1 MSFSQLNPRIQ
12 EVLAD
17 KFQEPTVIQKLG
29 FPTVGAG
36 RNCLLIAPTGSGKTE
51 AALLPLFDRLLTQ
64 KKEEKVATGFQI
76 LYITPLRALN
86 RDIYRRTLP
95 MLCER
100 LGISVSVRHGD
111 TTQYERRKQTLD
123 PPEILITT
131 PETLQAI
138 LTAPRLGLHLQS
150 VWAVV
155 VDEIHELVDNK
166 RGTQLSLAL
175 ERVERATKKPFQR
188 IGLSATVGS
197 PQELCSFLSP
207 HQPIEILD
215 ATQTESK
222 ERPTIRAEY
231 PHPETVDKAIAEKLQ
246 TTPEAAARFRRLLEL
261 SRDLET
267 VLVFTNT
274 RQFAEVLG
282 WRLNRWREEIQE
294 DELAYEVHHSSLSR
308 SVRTSAEADFRDGRL
323 DLVFATS
330 SLELGIDIGQINL
343 VCQYMSPRQVA
354 TFVQRLGRS
363 GHSLTEASYGIILA
377 VSPRDA
383 VESAVIARRTR
394 EGKLEATHVHPGALD
409 VLMHQMIGIL
419 LKEGS
424 SSLKELYDFLRK
436 AYPYQELDY
445 DLLKEVALFASD
457 AVHLIWVSKSEET
470 DDLFLKVKSRKARE
484 YYHERLSVIPD
495 TLSYRVVDV
504 TTQSVIGT
512 LDEAFVTMRA
522 DKGTR
527 FILRGLPWQILAI
540 HDDEASLKIS
550 VAPIDDSA
558 AALPT
563 WVGDLIP
570 VPFEVTQEAL
580 HVLNNVSEGL
590 LEDYPID
597 ANCKSAIFDFAQHQR
612 ELGLLPSPDEILLES
627 AGRSMVLHTFFGSKV
642 NETLGLLL
650 SGLLSA
656 RTGQSIVYRADPYGI
671 VLKFPVKAGTAMVTE
686 TLQQLRPEHV
696 RELIFRFLENSELF
710 TWRLQHVAQRMGVI
724 RKQKR
729 RKPLPIRSIR
739 QHYGP
744 TIVGDEAFN
753 EVLFD
758 KLDVDKLEELID
770 HICQGQIRVTVVPVQ
785 RLESPLAKA
794 ATEVQG
800 MTVFRG
806 PPDKT
811 ILAAVKRRLE
821 KTRINLICMRPE
833 CNYERSLMVS
843 TLEDVIRC
851 PRCRSKFVAVSHLKA
866 PNVKKLLRKQLAG
879 KPLDREEQK
888 DLRTAKKSA
897 DLVLTYGKLAAFVMA
912 GRGIGPTT
920 AIRVLRA
927 PYKDDNGLIIEIM
940 KAEVE
945 FARTREFWD

>member
-1 MSFSQLNPRIQ
+1 MAFSQLSPRIQ
-12 EVLAD
+12 EVLAER
-17 KFQEPTVIQKLG
+17 FQEPTAIQRLS
-29 FPTVGAG
+29 FSPVGEEK
-36 RNCLLIAPTGSGKTE
+36 NCLLIAPTGSGKTE
-51 AALLPLFDRLLTQ
+51 AALLPLFDRLLA
-64 KKEEKVATGFQI
+64 KKSKEPITKGFQI

-95 MLCER
+95 VLCER

-111 TTQYERRKQTLD
+111 TTQYERRKQTLQ
-123 PPEILITT
+123 PPELLITT
-131 PETLQAI
+131 PETLQAV
-138 LTAPRLGLHLQS
+138 LTAPKLGLHLQS
-150 VWAVV
+150 VWAVII
-155 VDEIHELVDNK
+155 DEIHELVDNK

-175 ERVERATKKPFQR
+175 ERVERVTKKPFQR
-188 IGLSATVGS
+188 IGLSATVGT
-197 PQELCSFLSP
+197 PQEISAFLSP
-207 HQPIEILD
+207 HQPVDIID
-215 ATQTESK
+215 ATQIEVK
-222 ERPTIRAEY
+222 EEATIRSEY
-231 PHPETVDKAIAEKLQ
+231 PCPESIDEAIAEKLQ
-246 TTPEAAARFRRLLEL
+246 TTAEAAARFRRLLEL
-261 SRDLET
+261 SQDLKT

-282 WRLNRWREEIQE
+282 WRLARWREEVQE
-294 DELAYEVHHSSLSR
+294 SELAYEVHHSSLSR
-308 SVRTSAEADFRDGRL
+308 SVRTRAETEFRDGRL

-330 SLELGIDIGQINL
+330 SLELGIDIGQIDL

-363 GHSLTEASYGIILA
+363 GHSLTEASYGIILS
-377 VSPRDA
+377 VNPRDA
-383 VESAVIARRTR
+383 VESAVIARRARAGELEETR
-394 EGKLEATHVHPGALD
+394 VHPKALD

-419 LKEGS
+419 LRDGPS
-424 SSLKELYDFLRK
+424 ALKDLYDLLRS
-436 AYPYQELDY
+436 AYPYQDLEY
-445 DLLKEVALFASD
+445 DLLKDVALFAAD
-457 AVHLIWVSKSEET
+457 AAHLVWIAKIPDT
-470 DDLFLKVKSRKARE
+470 DEIALKAKSRKARE
-484 YYHERLSVIPD
+484 FYHERLSVIPD
-495 TLSYRVVDV
+495 TLAYRVVDV
-504 TTQSVIGT
+504 TTQSIVGT
-512 LDEAFVTMRA
+512 LDEAFVSMRA

-527 FILRGLPWQILAI
+527 FILRGSPWQILAI
-540 HDDEASLKIS
+540 HEDATPLKIS

-570 VPFEVTQEAL
+570 VPFEITQEAL
-580 HVLNNVSEGL
+580 ELLNNASKKLFEI
-590 LEDYPID
+590 YPID
-597 ANCKSAIFDFAQHQR
+597 ANSKKAILDFAQNQR
-612 ELGLLPSPDEILLES
+612 ELGLLPKPNEMLLES
-627 AGRSMVLHTFFGSKV
+627 AGRSMVLHTFFGSKT

-656 RTGQSIVYRADPYGI
+656 RTGQSVVYRADPYAI
-671 VLKFPVKAGTAMVTE
+671 VLKFPVQAGTAMVTE
-686 TLQQLRPEHV
+686 TLNQLRPEHV

-729 RKPLPIRSIR
+729 RKPLPIRAIKQR
-739 QHYGP
+739 YGP

-758 KLDVDKLEELID
+758 KLDVERLEDLVDRFCKNEIQLKVI
-770 HICQGQIRVTVVPVQ
+770 PVQ

-811 ILAAVKRRLE
+811 ILAAVKKRLE

-833 CNYERSLMVS
+833 CDYERSFMVS
-843 TLEDVIRC
+843 SLEEIIRC
-851 PRCRSKFVAVSHLKA
+851 PRCQSKFIAVSHLNA

-879 KPLDREEQK
+879 KSLDREEQK
-888 DLRTAKKSA
+888 ELRTAKKAA
-897 DLVLTYGKLAAFVMA
+897 DLVLTYGRLAAFVMA

-920 AIRVLRA
+920 AIRVLRT
-927 PYKDDNGLIIEIM
+927 PYKDEPGLILEIM